1 MGSHLPR
8 IHVQNQ
14 GHQVAI
20 ELRPEGK
27 GASQGGL
34 RRGAMRA
41 KAQSRSTANPP
52 RSAWLMVGVGHGEI
66 GTESLWVHQL
76 FRPWEGV
83 WIFFFF
89 RVGLRLNKIE
99 QKVQSSCIYSSPQT
113 MSPVINILH

>member
-52 RSAWLMVGVGHGEI
+52 RSAWLMVRAGHGEI
-66 GTESLWVHQL
+66 VTESL
-76 FRPWEGV
+76 
-83 WIFFFF
+83 
-89 RVGLRLNKIE
+89 
-99 QKVQSSCIYSSPQT
+99 
-113 MSPVINILH
+113 

>member
-41 KAQSRSTANPP
+41 KAQSRST